1 MASLWTCG
9 PVVRCSTCAYYQ
21 QYTKIIFEP
30 PVDSKY
36 NLSNKVVNRLQRFYM
51 TNKSLFYFFT
61 RSYHI
66 FNLFHFHNDQPFYG
80 SLDGP
85 LTCIPKKLLYQN
97 IFAIT
102 YVHSLSL
109 MSICR
114 WVMMHPYDGC
124 IICRWNMRE
133 SMFMTTEPIYISEKL
148 HNKTMKISLKTRG

>member
-36 NLSNKVVNRLQRFYM
+36 NLSNKVVNRLQRFYK

-102 YVHSLSL
+102 YVH
-109 MSICR
+109 
-114 WVMMHPYDGC
+114 
-124 IICRWNMRE
+124 MRAE

>member
-1 MASLWTCG
+1 
-9 PVVRCSTCAYYQ
+9 
-21 QYTKIIFEP
+21 
-30 PVDSKY
+30 
-36 NLSNKVVNRLQRFYM
+36 M

-102 YVHSLSL
+102 YVH
-109 MSICR
+109 
-114 WVMMHPYDGC
+114 
-124 IICRWNMRE
+124 MRAE

-148 HNKTMKISLKTRG
+148 PNKTMKIFLKTRG